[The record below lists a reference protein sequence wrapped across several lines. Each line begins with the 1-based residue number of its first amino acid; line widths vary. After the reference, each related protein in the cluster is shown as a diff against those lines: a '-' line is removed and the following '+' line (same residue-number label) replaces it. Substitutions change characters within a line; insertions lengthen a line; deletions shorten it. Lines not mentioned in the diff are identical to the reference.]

1 MHSLILTLFLLS
13 PVVSKNPVEQDTL
26 AALNIHLAVGIR
38 PANDITKAG
47 PELGAKLEYLLIH
60 PVVIRTSVNYTYS
73 GIADGAYP
81 LGDQTSFDIAAEAF
95 VYRGRRKLT
104 AYLGMG
110 VIYSINGFE
119 ADGSYKDTVVY
130 NDESVI
136 RDISKIEIEDKYGY
150 RFTLGLRVQE
160 KYAFELGFQETRPN
174 FLLYN
179 PLGPDRYNI
188 FYRPSKLSTL
198 RFTFGYV
205 IPL

>member
-1 MHSLILTLFLLS
+1 
-13 PVVSKNPVEQDTL
+13 
-26 AALNIHLAVGIR
+26 
-38 PANDITKAG
+38 
-47 PELGAKLEYLLIH
+47 
-60 PVVIRTSVNYTYS
+60 
-73 GIADGAYP
+73 
-81 LGDQTSFDIAAEAF
+81 
-95 VYRGRRKLT
+95 
-104 AYLGMG
+104 MG

-174 FLLYN
+174 FLLYS
-179 PLGPDRYNI
+179 PLEPDRYNI

-198 RFTFGYV
+198 RFTFGYI